1 MELRRDI
8 DPKLARF
15 LARHSVSVKEE
26 VEADVAPHRGQDPA
40 TSWAIVETLCRD
52 AVFLLQAGGHG
63 PALMRQRDEPHPSY
77 WPAMRR
83 LMAEHRARAS
93 GVRA

>member
-26 VEADVAPHRGQDPA
+26 VEADVAPHRGEDPA
-40 TSWAIVETLCRD
+40 DSWATVEALCRD
-52 AVFLLQAGGHG
+52 AVFLLKAGGHG
-63 PALMRQRDEPHPSY
+63 PAVMREREEPHPSY

-83 LMAEHRARAS
+83 LMAERRARS
-93 GVRA
+93 GDRT